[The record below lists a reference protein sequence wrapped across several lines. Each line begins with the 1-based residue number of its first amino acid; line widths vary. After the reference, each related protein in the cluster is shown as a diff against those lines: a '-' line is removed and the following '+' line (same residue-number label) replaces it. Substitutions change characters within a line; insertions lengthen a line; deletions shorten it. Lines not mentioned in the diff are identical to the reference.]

1 MDFTLNE
8 EQLMARDLFRDF
20 AQKEVKPIAA
30 EIDEKEEFPAENVRK
45 MAEIG
50 MLGIPVP
57 EEYGGQ
63 GADVLS
69 SSTQRM

>member
-30 EIDEKEEFPAENVRK
+30 EIDEKEEFPAKNVRK